1 MLMRTLLTMAL
12 SWLLMS
18 PLLAQSHSM
27 IDRNRSS
34 QTTNLFITQSIDGEY
49 GTFEK
54 KSRGSDVLT
63 DQTWRGYGIRNGIGI
78 EVFKFTQFALS
89 HTLLNMR
96 SKESGLENLRGS
108 RLAAEMNFVFSA
120 PVTNIQFGFGL
131 LASQMEYQAFDRS
144 ASFVGGGHYSSMG
157 LNYFFTPQFSFILS
171 GKRLES
177 NYSASGGSLA
187 VESLRSLTDSLSF
200 GLSIWI

>member
-1 MLMRTLLTMAL
+1 MLMRFLFAVAVGWL
-12 SWLLMS
+12 STS
-18 PLLAQSHSM
+18 PLFAQSHSM
-27 IDRNRSS
+27 IDRSRSS
-34 QTTNLFITQSIDGEY
+34 QTTTLFITQSVDGEY
-49 GTFEK
+49 GVFEK
-54 KSRGSDVLT
+54 KSRGSDLIS

-108 RLAAEMNFVFSA
+108 RLAGEMNFVFSA
-120 PVTNIQFGFGL
+120 PVTNIQFGFGV

-144 ASFVGGGHYSSMG
+144 ASFVGGGHFYSMG
-157 LNYFFTPQFSFILS
+157 LNYFFTPQFSFMLT

-177 NYSASGGSLA
+177 KYSASGGSLA
-187 VESLRSLTDSLSF
+187 VESLRSQTDSLSF